1 MKRNT
6 IKRKG
11 STGVSMNI
19 WKDEEYK
26 SDVFSSEEEY
36 FEYVK
41 VAGRIERELGIVY
54 KGQTDHSLKRYVD
67 LYSNRLKRG
76 N

>member
-41 VAGRIERELGIVY
+41 VAGRIERELGLVY
-54 KGQTDHSLKRYVD
+54 YGKSDSSLKKYVD
-67 LYSNRLKRG
+67 NYKNRLK
-76 N
+76 